1 MAFQVKSSFSS
12 VGTCML
18 YSSTVERSFLREAP
32 PKCMNA
38 GRFCTV
44 LRGSIISQ
52 PFEPSHSAISN
63 GSRCVFPAM
72 HLPSASPVRNLP
84 LQTSL
89 PSSSRSRK
97 KTVIQKYFKLGIECK
112 LKLNYVH
119 IYEPWGPFLL
129 FIIYTGQDL
138 CCCANQESVPSSQ
151 FKIYASYFWRA
162 YLGTIKQR
170 S

>member
-1 MAFQVKSSFSS
+1 
-12 VGTCML
+12 ML

-38 GRFCTV
+38 VRFCTV

-52 PFEPSHSAISN
+52 PFEPSHVSISN

-72 HLPSASPVRNLP
+72 HLRSASPVRNLP

-97 KTVIQKYFKLGIECK
+97 KKLFIQKYFKLGIECK
-112 LKLNYVH
+112 LKLKAILMFISMSLEVSFYYLLYILARTCAVVQIRN
-119 IYEPWGPFLL
+119 PFPLL
-129 FIIYTGQDL
+129 NSRYMHRISEARTWVL
-138 CCCANQESVPSSQ
+138 SNNVSS
-151 FKIYASYFWRA
+151 
-162 YLGTIKQR
+162 L
-170 S
+170 